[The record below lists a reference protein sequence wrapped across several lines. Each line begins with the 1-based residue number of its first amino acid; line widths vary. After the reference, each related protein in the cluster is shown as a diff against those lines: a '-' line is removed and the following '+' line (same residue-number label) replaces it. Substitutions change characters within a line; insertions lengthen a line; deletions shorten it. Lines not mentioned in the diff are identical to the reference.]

1 MDTSDTPT
9 ALEKRAQIGD
19 RLSSPSAERNKGVIA
34 KLLAETL
41 PSGARVLEI
50 GSGTGQHALEAV
62 SCRSDLL
69 WQPSDPDVI
78 SRASQDAW
86 ALDAPDQIMPSK
98 DLNLLQ
104 PDWAAGLGPFDALVC
119 MNVIHISPWGVC
131 QQIAAQARRLLSG
144 HGVVFLYG
152 PYKEGEAT
160 APSNLDF
167 DRSLQSRNPEWGVR
181 DLDVVLA
188 EMASGGLTLERRVN
202 MPANNLSLI
211 FKFAGAEHAS
221 S

>member
-1 MDTSDTPT
+1 MNMSDTPA
-9 ALEKRAQIGD
+9 ALETRAQIGD

-41 PSGARVLEI
+41 PPGARVLEI
-50 GSGTGQHALEAV
+50 GSGTGQHALETV
-62 SCRSDLL
+62 SRRSDLL
-69 WQPSDPDVI
+69 WQPSDPDAT
-78 SRASQDAW
+78 SRASQNAW
-86 ALDAPDQIMPSK
+86 ALDAPDQILLSR

-104 PDWAAGLGPFDALVC
+104 SDWTAGLGPFDALVC
-119 MNVIHISPWGVC
+119 MNVIHISPWNVC
-131 QQIAAQARRLLSG
+131 RQIAAQARQLLTG
-144 HGVVFLYG
+144 QGIVFLYG
-152 PYKEGEAT
+152 PYKEGDAT

-188 EMASGGLTLERRVN
+188 EMASGGLILQRRVN

-211 FKFAGAEHAS
+211 FKFAGDEHAS